1 MSLVTKGIASVN
13 MCGKIVTDGEID
25 SQPIP
30 SGSWRKESDNDDDIN
45 HSTLKLYKYP
55 CQMHSELFKRRRH

>member
-1 MSLVTKGIASVN
+1 MHLKILHVTTKGIAYVN
-13 MCGKIVTDGEID
+13 MCAQIVRDGEID

-30 SGSWRKESDNDDDIN
+30 FGSWRKESDNDDDII

-55 CQMHSELFKRRRH
+55 C